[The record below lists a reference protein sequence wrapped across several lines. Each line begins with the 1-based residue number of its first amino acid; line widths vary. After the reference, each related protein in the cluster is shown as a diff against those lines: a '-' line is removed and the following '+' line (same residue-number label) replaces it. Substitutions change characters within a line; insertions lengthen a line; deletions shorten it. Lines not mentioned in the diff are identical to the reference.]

1 VAFLSPSTDMALMLS
16 LLLLL
21 GAALQLS
28 AQEAGP
34 AFDEYQVKAAFLYN
48 FAKFVVWPPGSFA
61 TPTDPIG
68 ICIVGQN
75 PFGSALE
82 NMVQG
87 KKVGDRAF
95 AVRRFPDTLQASQ
108 CQILFIGAAEWRRTR
123 ALLDAVRNPGVLT
136 VGESDDFM
144 AFGGIIN
151 FRMDGP
157 RVRIQVDLQMVEHA
171 KLRISSK
178 LLSLAEIAKRQP

>member
-1 VAFLSPSTDMALMLS
+1 MARMLS
-16 LLLLL
+16 LFLLL

-28 AQEAGP
+28 AQAP

-48 FAKFVVWPPGSFA
+48 FAKFVQWPPGTFA
-61 TPTDPIG
+61 SPTDPIG

-75 PFGSALE
+75 PFGSSLE

-87 KKVGDRAF
+87 KMVGDRTF
-95 AVRRFPDTLQASQ
+95 VVRRFPDTQQASQ
-108 CQILFIGAAEWRRTR
+108 CQILFIGASEWKRTR
-123 ALLDAVRNPGVLT
+123 ALLDAVRTPGVLT
-136 VGESDDFM
+136 VGESDDFTDQ
-144 AFGGIIN
+144 GGIIS
-151 FRMDGP
+151 FRLDGP
-157 RVRIQVDLQMVEHA
+157 RVRIKVDLQTAEHA